1 MKKKFGQNF
10 LTSKDIVKKII
21 AAANI
26 NGNSEVLEVGPGNGI
41 LTEEIIKKNPR
52 KFIAIEIDID

>member
-26 NGNSEVLEVGPGNGI
+26 NGNSEVLEVGPGNGT
-41 LTEEIIKKNPR
+41 LTEEIIKK
-52 KFIAIEIDID
+52 KS